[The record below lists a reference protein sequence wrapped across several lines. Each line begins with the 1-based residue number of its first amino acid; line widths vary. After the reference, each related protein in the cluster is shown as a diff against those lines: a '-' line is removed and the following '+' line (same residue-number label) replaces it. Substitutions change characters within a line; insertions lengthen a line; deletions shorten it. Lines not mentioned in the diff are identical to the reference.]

1 MGDVGGVVEGRAS
14 NSRTVVPVVIAVAVV
29 VAIVV
34 GYLATR
40 PKATVDGAQ
49 LFPALEER
57 GIRCAPMAAPTVSD
71 DDHECMID
79 GVDQAFRVS
88 PNGVWVEIG
97 PIAAAKDSRGLLDA
111 LGSVFGWGPADSQ
124 RMIGT
129 TALDGQEKGGD
140 VVWVFDGE
148 GVVIEAPPP

>member
-1 MGDVGGVVEGRAS
+1 MADMGGLVERWTGG
-14 NSRTVVPVVIAVAVV
+14 SRTFRVVAIAAVV
-29 VAIVV
+29 VVASVV
-34 GYLATR
+34 VYLATR
-40 PKATVDGAQ
+40 PKPMVEGAL

-57 GIRCAPMAAPTVSD
+57 GIRCAPMVTPAVSD
-71 DDHECMID
+71 DDHECTID
-79 GVDQAFRVS
+79 GVDQLFRVS

-97 PIAAAKDSRGLLDA
+97 PISAAADSRDLLDA
-111 LGSVFGWGPADSQ
+111 LGSVFGWGPSDSQ

-129 TALDGQEKGGD
+129 TAFDGQEEGGD